1 MPALFLFEIAR
12 SFTGTQVH
20 LLLLRGATSQDTV
33 DMPRI
38 RRTPGKRLKLKKLK
52 ELSIYLSIYLSAHPS
67 IYLSI
72 YCIYLPIYLPIYLS
86 IYLSSYLS
94 ICLI

>member
-52 ELSIYLSIYLSAHPS
+52 ELSIYLSIYLPIHPS
-67 IYLSI
+67 IYLSTV
-72 YCIYLPIYLPIYLS
+72 S
-86 IYLSSYLS
+86 IYLSTYLS
-94 ICLI
+94 ICLSIYLAIYLSV

>member
-52 ELSIYLSIYLSAHPS
+52 ELSIYLSAHPS

>member
-52 ELSIYLSIYLSAHPS
+52 ELSIYLSICPS
-67 IYLSI
+67 IH
-72 YCIYLPIYLPIYLS
+72 LS
-86 IYLSSYLS
+86 IYLLYLSTYLPTYLSVYLS
-94 ICLI
+94 I